1 MKKTEFGSQNSEFR
15 IKKLTV
21 LGSTGSIGVNTLNII
36 RNNSDK
42 YNVVA
47 LAAGRNV
54 DLLHKQIMEFKP
66 QLVAVENEN
75 LAEKLQDL
83 LGSASGPEILY
94 GSDGYRRVA
103 AANEADMVVSALAG
117 AAGLLPSLAAIE
129 AGKDI
134 ALANKE
140 AMVMA
145 GELLTKRA
153 QVRGSRILP
162 VDSEHSAIFQC
173 LLGHRRQDIRRIIL
187 TASGGPFFHL
197 PAEEL
202 RNVTPAQAFIHPNW
216 IMGEKITIDSASM
229 MNKGLEVIEAKWLFD
244 VEFDNID
251 ILVHPQSIVHSLVE
265 YIDGSLIAQLGMP
278 DMKLPIAYALSF
290 PERMPS
296 MDLPLNLLT
305 VGPLEFFPPDFDKF
319 PNMKLAYEAGRQ
331 GGTMPA
337 VLNAANE
344 VAVQAF
350 IEKRIRFPQITDV
363 IEAALSRHS
372 IDKIVT
378 VEDVLRA
385 DIWAREIGREFINK
399 MI

>member
-1 MKKTEFGSQNSEFR
+1 MKKTEFGSRKSEFT

-36 RNNSDK
+36 RNNADK
-42 YNVVA
+42 YIVVA

-54 DLLHKQIMEFKP
+54 DLLHKQIVEFEP
-66 QLVAVENEN
+66 QFVAVENEN

>member
-1 MKKTEFGSQNSEFR
+1 MSEFR

-36 RNNSDK
+36 RNNTDK
-42 YNVVA
+42 YSVVA

-54 DLLHKQIMEFKP
+54 DLLHKQIMEFEP
-66 QLVAVENEN
+66 QLVAVKNETV
-75 LAEKLQDL
+75 AKKLRDL
-83 LGSASGPEILY
+83 LGSASGTEILY
-94 GSDGYRRVA
+94 GNDGYRRVA

-117 AAGLLPSLAAIE
+117 AAGLLPTMAAIE

-145 GELLTKRA
+145 GEIVTERA
-153 QVRGSRILP
+153 RVRGSRILP
-162 VDSEHSAIFQC
+162 IDSEHSAIFQC
-173 LLGHRRQDIRRIIL
+173 LLGHRQQDIRRIIL

-197 PAEEL
+197 PTEEL
-202 RNVTPAQAFIHPNW
+202 CHVTPAQALNHPNW
-216 IMGEKITIDSASM
+216 NMGEKITIDSASM
-229 MNKGLEVIEAKWLFD
+229 MNKGLEAIEARWLFD
-244 VEFDNID
+244 VEFDNIQ
-251 ILVHPQSIVHSLVE
+251 IHVHPQSIVHSLVE
-265 YIDGSLIAQLGMP
+265 YIDGSVIAQLGKP

-290 PERMPS
+290 PERTPS
-296 MDLPLNLLT
+296 MEAPLNLLT

-350 IEKRIRFPQITDV
+350 IEKRISFPQITNV

-372 IDKIVT
+372 IDKIDT
-378 VEDVLRA
+378 IEDVIRA
-385 DIWAREIGREFINK
+385 DIWAREISLEFINK